1 MDIESLKELEYKNME
16 LNKKIYQRNNKADDI
31 LDFYPM
37 FKLKEP
43 YTSYYSDTFN
53 RLKPYQLL
61 PFFENIIFDLKPL
74 STEQDF
80 YKYYGMSLE
89 QIMELHD
96 KGIIHFRIPSFMS
109 FEDVKTDY
117 LDDILFQNPPP
128 SRKEGD
134 EIVIFKLSCDKPLST
149 KRL

>member
-61 PFFENIIFDLKPL
+61 PFFENIIFSAIVAVIYFFTKCRYSPI
-74 STEQDF
+74 S
-80 YKYYGMSLE
+80 
-89 QIMELHD
+89 
-96 KGIIHFRIPSFMS
+96 PSYF
-109 FEDVKTDY
+109 
-117 LDDILFQNPPP
+117 
-128 SRKEGD
+128 
-134 EIVIFKLSCDKPLST
+134 
-149 KRL
+149 